1 MEDPKQPP
9 KFSGACWLPEPESIK
24 SWQAKHSRLAKTF
37 QETEADSRDPLR
49 LASLLEGMSIYGH
62 DGLGS
67 EIAEIIRRNVRRK
80 HNQYTKALQDRDMPL
95 MIEAALNDD
104 EFRIELLK
112 TVNKTLKGGSQPF
125 DLEERGKIEITNAVM
140 NLYDAASDSKDASG
154 RGSYDR
160 LYKRVERAQK
170 KASKR
175 V

>member
-9 KFSGACWLPEPESIK
+9 KFSGAFWLPEPESIK

-37 QETEADSRDPLR
+37 QETEAETRDPLR

-67 EIAEIIRRNVRRK
+67 EIAEVIRRNVRRK
-80 HNQYTKALQDRDMPL
+80 HNQYTKALQDREMPL
-95 MIEAALNDD
+95 MIEAALKDD

-112 TVNKTLKGGSQPF
+112 TVNKALNGGSPPF

-140 NLYDAASDSKDASG
+140 NLYGVASDSKDASI
-154 RGSYDR
+154 RSSYDR
-160 LYKRVERAQK
+160 LYKRLERAK
-170 KASKR
+170 KKVHKR